1 MRILIAGAGVVGFN
15 LARQLV
21 GEGQDVAVLDADAE
35 RVRRVSEKLD
45 VLAVQGHAASLADLR
60 RAGLKQTELL
70 VAVTEIDEV
79 NMVACFLAGEQ
90 GVPRRVARVRN
101 LQYAG
106 TPAPVNLAALHIDRI
121 VNPDD
126 VLVDAVLRLVATPG
140 AFEAADFGEGQ
151 ILLRGFELPPASA
164 LVGRK
169 LADFRALGL
178 EGVLVVGLIRE
189 RHLQLPTGADELKA
203 HDHVFVLATREA
215 LQKLLAVIA
224 PDARPARRVVVAGGG
239 VPGVHLARRLAPVV
253 EEVVLIE
260 ADAERAEQ
268 AANELRHATVLRG
281 EVTDREI
288 LREARV
294 GAADVFVALGER
306 DDENL
311 LGALL
316 AKRQGAP
323 RTIVCASDPAYLTL
337 FHSIGIDAVVNA
349 RLLTVSEIL
358 RELRRAQIHAVAKLQ
373 EFEAEALEI
382 EVMADSPAAGRA
394 IKDLTFPRGALVGA
408 VIEGGAPRIPRGDTV
423 LAPGSTVIV
432 FALPAAR
439 DKVEQL
445 FLRKRSRRTAV
456 IPRS

>member
-21 GEGQDVAVLDADAE
+21 GEGQDVAVLDSDAE

-45 VLAVQGHAASLADLR
+45 VLAVQGHGASLHDLR
-60 RAGLKQTELL
+60 RAGLTQTELL

-79 NMVACFLAGEQ
+79 NMIACFLAGEQ

-151 ILLRGFELPPASA
+151 ILLRGFELLPDSP
-164 LVGRK
+164 LVGRT
-169 LADFRALGL
+169 LAEFRGLGL

-215 LQKLLAVIA
+215 LAKLVAMIA
-224 PDARPARRVVVAGGG
+224 PGAR
-239 VPGVHLARRLAPVV
+239 LARRLAAVV

-281 EVTDREI
+281 EVTDRDI

-349 RLLTVSEIL
+349 RLLTVGEIL
-358 RELRRAQIHAVAKLQ
+358 RELRRAQIHSVAKLQ

-382 EVMADSPAAGRA
+382 EVMAESPAAGRA
-394 IKDLTFPRGALVGA
+394 IKDVTFPRGALVGA

-423 LAPGSTVIV
+423 LQPGSTVIV
-432 FALPAAR
+432 FALPTAR